1 MRPLICSL
9 KLNGFF
15 YNPNI
20 QDKVN
25 GVFYDDPEGDSYI
38 EFIEQAGTNSYVI
51 LYYKYGELVKAQSWS
66 DPGNWWIN
74 LENWVNSEIEKLYE

>member
-15 YNPNI
+15 YNPNV

-25 GVFYDDPEGDSYI
+25 GVFYDDAEGESYI
-38 EFIEQAGTNSYVI
+38 EFIEQAEFCYVI
-51 LYYKYGELVKAQSWS
+51 LYYKNGELIKVQSFD
-66 DPGNWWIN
+66 DPGNWWIH
-74 LENWVNSEIEKLYE
+74 LEDQVNKEIEKLYE

>member
-25 GVFYDDPEGDSYI
+25 GVFYDDAEGDSYI
-38 EFIEQAGTNSYVI
+38 EFIEQAEYSYVI
-51 LYYKYGELVKAQSWS
+51 LYYRDGELVKAQSWS
-66 DPGNWWIN
+66 GSGNWWID
-74 LENWVNSEIEKLYE
+74 LENWVNSEIKGLYE